1 MNGAA
6 SKIGNS
12 TYALLFAH
20 LKQSNLIERI
30 PFEDVSNIQKDSLC
44 LFFFC
49 CHSVRWNIWL
59 TLKSLK
65 KTSFSDIVQNWIWG
79 CYYRTILWTVM
90 VMLTQLNWISS
101 SLESSFRWM
110 RFVAITSITAIA
122 IVYCSSTFFTNIRND
137 VISSVKLSP

>member
-30 PFEDVSNIQKDSLC
+30 PFEDFSNVE
-44 LFFFC
+44 FFFASIN
-49 CHSVRWNIWL
+49 SVIWNIWL

-79 CYYRTILWTVM
+79 CYYRTILWTIM